1 MLFHEFGEHGVF
13 PLELGFELF
22 NLLVLGVLGGF
33 GLTVGVE
40 GEVAVLEELLE
51 PGLELGRVEVVL
63 IAQVGNGN
71 LVDEVP
77 LEDGDLLGIGKVT
90 TLLAHNKPPFRLS

>member
-1 MLFHEFGEHGVF
+1 VLFHEFGEYGVL

-33 GLTVGVE
+33 GLAVGVE
-40 GEVAVLEELLE
+40 GEVAILEELLE
-51 PGLELGRVEVVL
+51 PGVELGGIEVVL

-71 LVDEVP
+71 LVDEVL
-77 LEDGDLLGIGKVT
+77 LENGNLLGTSVG
-90 TLLAHNKPPFRLS
+90 LN